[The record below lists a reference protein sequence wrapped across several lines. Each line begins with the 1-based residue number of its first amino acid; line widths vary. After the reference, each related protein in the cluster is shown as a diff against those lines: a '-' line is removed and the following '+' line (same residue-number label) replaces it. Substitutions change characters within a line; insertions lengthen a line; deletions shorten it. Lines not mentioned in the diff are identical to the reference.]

1 MSEMT
6 IHLKL
11 QPWLKQWL
19 VHEQGGE
26 PVSFQRNSTEN
37 DILFLSLVKL
47 PEGCKPDMPGDDTVT
62 ILLPTFKKKDVR
74 VYNHLTKHGKTMLR
88 NCIRSRMIVSM
99 WNDLSGWGNIGKQKQ
114 DVIWSWMEANGIELT
129 ETNFFALQKI
139 YQRRRNA
146 YIKKKYREN
155 LNDFGKKK

>member
-11 QPWLKQWL
+11 QPWLRQWL

-26 PVSFQRNSTEN
+26 PVSFQRNSTEH
-37 DILFLSLVKL
+37 DIIKLSLVKL
-47 PEGCKPDMPGDDTVT
+47 PEGCKPDLPGEDTVA
-62 ILLPTFKKKDVR
+62 IRLPSFKKIDVR
-74 VYNHLTKHGKTMLR
+74 VYNHMTRHGKTMLR
-88 NCIRSRMIVSM
+88 NCIRSRMIVAM
-99 WNDLSGWGNIGKQKQ
+99 WNDISAWGNIGKQKQ
-114 DVIWSWMEANGIELT
+114 DVIWTWMEANGIELT

-139 YQRRRNA
+139 YQRRRAA

-155 LNDFGKKK
+155 RNDFGGKK